1 MPNIQHNNHGQLAGT
16 NHGRPGGGVGL
27 AGTSI
32 SKDLIADQTTK
43 RLASELSLTSNWAF
57 DATEGI
63 GSAAAVGATVGTIQA
78 HGNGNDI
85 RVTTEWK
92 FISQAGNGSFGV
104 IGRMPTYLN
113 PDDFYYWVRIFDG
126 DNLRLT
132 TTNGGTTNLDTQAI
146 TALVEGEVFELVHE
160 ITNASGVQT
169 HLGTYNPAGRT
180 DNGAGA
186 ASYDLSSIAA
196 AADTEIQV
204 AVDGGVAS
212 TVTFQA
218 GDFANYAACTPA
230 EVAAVITTA
239 TGVRSWA
246 VGNTIYVASD
256 TLGTASILEVSA
268 GLANDANGVLG
279 FTTGAQAAD
288 VQTVT
293 ADDNTWTYGSIG
305 FRGGFGADTATW
317 LRNITVE
324 YLT

>member
-1 MPNIQHNNHGQLAGT
+1 MPPFWYNKNGRVTGAGVA
-16 NHGRPGGGVGL
+16 GGGL

-32 SKDLIADQTTK
+32 SKNLISDQTTK
-43 RLASELSLTSNWAF
+43 RLASELALTSNWAF
-57 DATEGI
+57 DATEGL
-63 GSAAAVGATVGTIQA
+63 GVAVNTGGTVGTFQS
-78 HGNGNDI
+78 HGENNDI

-113 PDDFYYWVRIFDG
+113 PDDFYYWVRIYNG
-126 DNLRLT
+126 NSLRLT
-132 TTNGGTTNLDTQAI
+132 TNNGGTVNLDTQAI
-146 TALVEGEVFELVHE
+146 TALVQGEIFELVHE
-160 ITNASGVQT
+160 ITDTAGVQT

-186 ASYDLSSIAA
+186 ASYNLSGIAA
-196 AADTEIQV
+196 GADTEIQV
-204 AVDGGVAS
+204 AVDGAAAA
-212 TVTFQA
+212 TVTFTA
-218 GDFANYAACTPA
+218 ASFGNYAACTPA
-230 EVAAVITTA
+230 EVAAVITAA

-246 VGNTIYVASD
+246 VGNIIYVASD

-293 ADDNTWTYGSIG
+293 ANDNTWTYGSIG
-305 FRGGFGADTATW
+305 FRGGFGANTAQW
-317 LRNITVE
+317 LRNIQVE